1 MKRLIKYFFSKFQ
14 IRVICTDHGDP
25 PLSTTSPEIK
35 IQVLDVN
42 DNDPEFQKNITSVSI
57 KENQNY
63 TLLTK
68 VKATDRDSEAT
79 IRYNISDISGKAI

>member
-1 MKRLIKYFFSKFQ
+1 M
-14 IRVICTDHGDP
+14 
-25 PLSTTSPEIK
+25 
-35 IQVLDVN
+35 LDVN

-63 TLLTK
+63 TQLTK

-79 IRYNISDISGKAI
+79 IRYNISDISGKAIW